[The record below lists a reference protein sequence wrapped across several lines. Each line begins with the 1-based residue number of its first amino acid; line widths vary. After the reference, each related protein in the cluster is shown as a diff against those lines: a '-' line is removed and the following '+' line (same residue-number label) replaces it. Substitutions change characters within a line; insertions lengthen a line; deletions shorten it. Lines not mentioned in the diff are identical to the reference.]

1 MTSVVEQVTSRPDCE
16 RRAKWLTVMVLA
28 GTFLAV
34 VAALDPTTVRPG
46 WMAAFVALIGGSAV
60 IAGASWRWGAAWS
73 DRVVMAVVI
82 VLDVLVLSSIVA
94 NQDRVSALLNL
105 ILLLPPTLFAAVC
118 LPAPLPRWQE
128 GFVVV
133 GAAGVAATI
142 AVNSVRW
149 LTLTGLPVIAL
160 VGAAETVLAQRRHL
174 DGALASFAQL
184 SMTDPLTGLLNRRGM
199 LARLLGTTG
208 TTNRYCAVLVLD
220 IDHFKTIND
229 LYGHAVG
236 DDVLRAV
243 GQGLLRATR
252 SDDVAV
258 RLGGEEF
265 AVLALNTPAEARIL
279 AERLRV
285 SAMQW
290 MAPWSGTISVG
301 GVVVELLNSDELT
314 AELVNCLMEE
324 ADRYLYQAKH
334 AGRNRV
340 VLAEHASAV
349 E

>member
-1 MTSVVEQVTSRPDCE
+1 MI
-16 RRAKWLTVMVLA
+16 A
-28 GTFLAV
+28 
-34 VAALDPTTVRPG
+34 
-46 WMAAFVALIGGSAV
+46 GSAAV
-60 IAGASWRWGAAWS
+60 AGASWRWGAAWS
-73 DRVVMAVVI
+73 DGTMMT
-82 VLDVLVLSSIVA
+82 VLVVLNLLVLTSILA
-94 NQDRVSALLNL
+94 NQDRTAALLNL

-118 LPAPLPRWQE
+118 LPSPLPRWQE
-128 GFVVV
+128 AIVVIGC
-133 GAAGVAATI
+133 GAVTVAVAGSPLQWFSITA
-142 AVNSVRW
+142 
-149 LTLTGLPVIAL
+149 LPAIAL

-174 DGALASFAQL
+174 ERALASFEQL

-199 LARLLGTTG
+199 LARLLGSTHEAGRFCT
-208 TTNRYCAVLVLD
+208 VLVLD

-229 LYGHAVG
+229 LHGHTVG

-243 GQGLLRATR
+243 GRGLLRATR

-265 AVLALNTPAEARIL
+265 AVLALNTPEQARVL

-301 GVVVELLNSDELT
+301 GVVVELTEPEALK
-314 AELVNCLMEE
+314 AELVSTLMQD
-324 ADRYLYQAKH
+324 ADRCLYQAKR

-340 VLAEHASAV
+340 VLEERLTAV